1 MDGRKKCGKNHTT
14 SPRSAESACA
24 ASTHPRVGQAERLAC
39 RKRQPN
45 AFLRAEA
52 RTHFFC
58 PTGPIDNFLITLPVW
73 YGYPQKF
80 LVCCR
85 SRNGSG
91 GIPNFYAEVMEH
103 GSPNQKPGRTRNQVI
118 AFRVTP
124 AEARKIREKV
134 RRSGLSQQEYLLRA
148 ALEQQILA
156 IHELKPILTEL
167 RAWGKNL
174 NQLTVLAHT
183 GHVQT
188 VYLNE
193 LTEAL
198 GKTYEALNGL
208 LTEKGTVV
216 SSGDL

>member
-1 MDGRKKCGKNHTT
+1 M
-14 SPRSAESACA
+14 A
-24 ASTHPRVGQAERLAC
+24 V
-39 RKRQPN
+39 
-45 AFLRAEA
+45 
-52 RTHFFC
+52 
-58 PTGPIDNFLITLPVW
+58 
-73 YGYPQKF
+73 
-80 LVCCR
+80 
-85 SRNGSG
+85 
-91 GIPNFYAEVMEH
+91 
-103 GSPNQKPGRTRNQVI
+103 RTRNQVI

-124 AEARKIREKV
+124 AEAKKIREKV
-134 RRSGLSQQEYLLRA
+134 RQSGLSQQEYLLRA
-148 ALEQQILA
+148 ALEQPILM

-208 LTEKGTVV
+208 LTEKGSVI
-216 SSGDL
+216 SPGDL

>member
-1 MDGRKKCGKNHTT
+1 M
-14 SPRSAESACA
+14 A
-24 ASTHPRVGQAERLAC
+24 V
-39 RKRQPN
+39 
-45 AFLRAEA
+45 
-52 RTHFFC
+52 
-58 PTGPIDNFLITLPVW
+58 
-73 YGYPQKF
+73 
-80 LVCCR
+80 
-85 SRNGSG
+85 
-91 GIPNFYAEVMEH
+91 
-103 GSPNQKPGRTRNQVI
+103 RTRNQVI

-124 AEARKIREKV
+124 AEAKKLREKV

-148 ALEQQILA
+148 ALEQQILV

-183 GHVQT
+183 GHVQR

-208 LTEKGTVV
+208 FTEKGPVI

>member
-1 MDGRKKCGKNHTT
+1 M
-14 SPRSAESACA
+14 A
-24 ASTHPRVGQAERLAC
+24 V
-39 RKRQPN
+39 
-45 AFLRAEA
+45 
-52 RTHFFC
+52 
-58 PTGPIDNFLITLPVW
+58 
-73 YGYPQKF
+73 
-80 LVCCR
+80 
-85 SRNGSG
+85 
-91 GIPNFYAEVMEH
+91 
-103 GSPNQKPGRTRNQVI
+103 RTRNQVI

-124 AEARKIREKV
+124 AEAKKIREKV
-134 RRSGLSQQEYLLRA
+134 QKSGSTQQEYLLRA
-148 ALEQQILA
+148 ALEQQILV

-208 LTEKGTVV
+208 LTEKGSVI
-216 SSGDL
+216 SPGDL